1 MTGRDRPSTS
11 APRRRRRRP
20 WVLGGVGLLVVV
32 AVAVAAVIFQPW
44 LIFVDT
50 EVDDEI
56 PVAVTPSTSWDGQP
70 PAAPAVLS
78 EGRLISHE
86 HPTSGT
92 VTIIEKPDGSRVLAI
107 ENLDTTTGP
116 DVHVWLS
123 QAEVVEGF
131 SGWRTAAG
139 PPHVDLGMIKG
150 NKGNQVYEIPADV
163 DLAAYPAV
171 FLWCV
176 KFSVSFGAAEL
187 IAPPTD

>member
-1 MTGRDRPSTS
+1 M
-11 APRRRRRRP
+11 
-20 WVLGGVGLLVVV
+20 LGGVGVLVVV

-56 PVAVTPSTSWDGQP
+56 PVAVTPSTSQDGQP
-70 PAAPAVLS
+70 PPAAPTLLS
-78 EGRLISHE
+78 AGRLISHE
-86 HPTSGT
+86 HSTSGT
-92 VTIIEKPDGSRVLAI
+92 VSVIQKPDGTRVLAI

-123 QAEVVEGF
+123 QAEGVEGF
-131 SGWRTAAG
+131 SGWRTAAD
-139 PPHVDLGMIKG
+139 PPHVDLGTIKG

-163 DLAAYPAV
+163 DLDAYPAV

-187 IAPPTD
+187 AAPNAG